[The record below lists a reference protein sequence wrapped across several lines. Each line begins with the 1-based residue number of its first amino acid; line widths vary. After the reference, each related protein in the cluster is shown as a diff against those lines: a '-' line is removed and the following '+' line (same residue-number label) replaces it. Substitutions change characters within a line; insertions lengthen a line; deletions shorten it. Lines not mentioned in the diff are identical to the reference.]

1 MSKDNKRLASS
12 PLLEET
18 AGKRACADDNSF
30 FECDSDSTI
39 IDSNYLSST
48 RLESP
53 PAIMSHTDQPSGSI
67 REEVRAALVDPVV
80 LELMSKAVAAQVT
93 SQLREEIKSLR
104 EQLAAKDVAIK
115 TLQDQVDAMEQYGRC
130 NNVRISPIPETDSE
144 NTDTLVQTVAKA
156 VGVDIPDHAID
167 RSHRV
172 GRQETDRAVLVKFTS
187 YKYKQAFLKARS
199 GLSEVDGKK
208 LFPALDWPTAPVSGS
223 QRSAGPSAR
232 RLYVNEDLTRIRADV
247 ARRARALKK
256 AGKISD
262 TWCRDGITFVKKGGE
277 VLKLTRLSQI
287 EVLG

>member
-1 MSKDNKRLASS
+1 MGHEFKR
-12 PLLEET
+12 
-18 AGKRACADDNSF
+18 GKK
-30 FECDSDSTI
+30 I
-39 IDSNYLSST
+39 SST
-48 RLESP
+48 DKLN
-53 PAIMSHTDQPSGSI
+53 
-67 REEVRAALVDPVV
+67 
-80 LELMSKAVAAQVT
+80 
-93 SQLREEIKSLR
+93 
-104 EQLAAKDVAIK
+104 
-115 TLQDQVDAMEQYGRC
+115 C
-130 NNVRISPIPETDSE
+130 
-144 NTDTLVQTVAKA
+144 AKA
-156 VGVDIPDHAID
+156 VGVHIPDYAID

-172 GRQETDRAVLVKFTS
+172 GRQGTDRAVLVKFTS

-199 GLSEVDGKK
+199 GLSKVDGKK

>member
-1 MSKDNKRLASS
+1 
-12 PLLEET
+12 
-18 AGKRACADDNSF
+18 
-30 FECDSDSTI
+30 
-39 IDSNYLSST
+39 
-48 RLESP
+48 
-53 PAIMSHTDQPSGSI
+53 MSHTDQPSGSI
-67 REEVRAALVDPVV
+67 REEVRAVLVDPVV

-115 TLQDQVDAMEQYGRC
+115 TLQDQVDALEQ
-130 NNVRISPIPETDSE
+130 SPIPETDSE

-172 GRQETDRAVLVKFTS
+172 GRQGTDRAVLVKFTS

-199 GLSEVDGKK
+199 GLSKVDGKK

-232 RLYVNEDLTRIRADV
+232 RLYVKEDLTRIRADV